1 MSGYPNQP
9 PFNPNQPPQGQ
20 MSGYPPQGQMG
31 GYPPQGQMGSY
42 PPQGQM
48 GGYPP
53 QGQMGGYPPQ
63 GQMGGYPPQGQM
75 GGYPP
80 QGPMGQPGQIGYQ
93 PQGFAPP
100 GPIGA
105 YPPQS
110 QMGYQ
115 QQGYPPQG
123 QMGFGQPGAQMGGMN
138 PYYTGKPTVVPF
150 PNFDASSDS
159 QLLYKAMKGLG
170 TDEATI
176 INVLSKRSFK
186 QRQDIVQN
194 FKSSFG
200 KDLEKNLKS
209 ELSGKFER
217 IVLLSLKGLPGLLAT
232 SMYNAVSGAGTDET
246 VLLQCIIPYQNAII
260 KETVTIYN
268 KLTGR
273 KLEDSIRG
281 DTSGD
286 FQKILVALMQ
296 GDRDE
301 SMNVDANL
309 VRTDVQKL
317 YEAGE
322 GRWGTEEAV
331 FTRIFAQRSFAHI
344 KALSQA
350 YENEKKTPLVKAIKK
365 ETSGDYEDVLVA
377 IVQFAE
383 DKNALQAEWLYR
395 SMRGLGTD
403 NDSLILIVLGRS
415 EIDLADIRD
424 VYQKKYGK
432 TLAEAIAK
440 DTSGDYKKMLLALI

>member
-9 PFNPNQPPQGQ
+9 SFNPSQPPQGQ

-31 GYPPQGQMGSY
+31 GY

-93 PQGFAPP
+93 PPGFAPP

-115 QQGYPPQG
+115 QHGYPPQG

-138 PYYTGKPTVVPF
+138 PYYTGKPTVVPS

-322 GRWGTEEAV
+322 G
-331 FTRIFAQRSFAHI
+331 
-344 KALSQA
+344 
-350 YENEKKTPLVKAIKK
+350 Y
-365 ETSGDYEDVLVA
+365 VA
-377 IVQFAE
+377 
-383 DKNALQAEWLYR
+383 
-395 SMRGLGTD
+395 
-403 NDSLILIVLGRS
+403 
-415 EIDLADIRD
+415 
-424 VYQKKYGK
+424 
-432 TLAEAIAK
+432 
-440 DTSGDYKKMLLALI
+440 